1 MIRNTFSILNG
12 IGEKLEKRLWR
23 NGILT
28 WPVFINA
35 PDLNFISPNP
45 KNKSYA
51 TGR

>member
-28 WPVFINA
+28 WSDFINA
-35 PDLNFISPNP
+35 PNLNFISP